1 MIVGNSPLEGGAPG
15 DFLGITPLGFLLWKS
30 IWLRGTRHDAA
41 VRGQSDSTFAMSQA
55 S

>member
-1 MIVGNSPLEGGAPG
+1 MLQEIA
-15 DFLGITPLGFLLWKS
+15 FLGITPLGFLLWKS